1 MSRFRIFVSDHFN
14 QAKCFLLHQLVP
26 VHVLPKLEYQLSY
39 GVECLTR
46 GEACQLWT
54 ETLLHS
60 STISYIG
67 KYFIKSTSMLCTF
80 TCMTGNQIHMLHNMV
95 YSSGTSLRELLCCS
109 IVFLFPF
116 PSPSLG
122 SLKAIRRHILPH
134 GQWNILLMTHHPAA
148 CVFNLRLL
156 CCHKNSH
163 GR

>member
-109 IVFLFPF
+109 IVFFISLPF
-116 PSPSLG
+116 SLTWFTKG
-122 SLKAIRRHILPH
+122 HKEA
-134 GQWNILLMTHHPAA
+134 HPPTWPMEYSSHDSSS
-148 CVFNLRLL
+148 CCLRV
-156 CCHKNSH
+156 
-163 GR
+163 